1 MSKKNIFQKYFLNIF
16 EQNQIFKKYF
26 SYFLGI
32 TTFLSVMMETKVDG
46 NVPNVKIVIFKKYF
60 LKIFFLNIKY
70 FSYL

>member
-46 NVPNVKIVIFKKYF
+46 NVPNVKIVIFEKYF
-60 LKIFFLNIKY
+60 LKIFFGNQI
-70 FSYL
+70 

>member
-46 NVPNVKIVIFKKYF
+46 NVPNVKIVIFEKYF